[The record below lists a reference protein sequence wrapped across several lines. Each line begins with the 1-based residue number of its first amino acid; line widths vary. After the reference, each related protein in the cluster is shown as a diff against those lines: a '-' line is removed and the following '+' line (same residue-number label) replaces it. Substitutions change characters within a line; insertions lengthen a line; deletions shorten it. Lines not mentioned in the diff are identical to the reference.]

1 MRIMRSTMRL
11 TLGFL
16 LVGLMAACAAM
27 EQTIEQVEA
36 DQASVIVVE
45 QRFADAPGVFLV
57 FKEGY
62 SGNTFHVTRYQ
73 TKTSLAHIE
82 RIKAAPGYQVA
93 DKPTASEV
101 EELFFQSET
110 WEESDGPPELTWA
123 EQGQVQTTYGAVN
136 YQMFDA
142 DGLSCVGLTR
152 GWGQPGAD
160 NSLNAYL
167 NWVKGYF
174 CEASSAL
181 TKADAETLI
190 NSVQI
195 KR

>member
-1 MRIMRSTMRL
+1 MQRIVKSISGL
-11 TLGFL
+11 L
-16 LVGLMAACAAM
+16 LVGLMAACATT
-27 EQTIEQVEA
+27 EQKVEQVEA
-36 DQASVIVVE
+36 DQASIIVVE
-45 QRFADAPGVFLV
+45 QRFADTPGIFLV

-82 RIKAAPGYQVA
+82 RIKAASGYQIA
-93 DKPTASEV
+93 DKPTASAV
-101 EELFFQSET
+101 EELFFDSET

-123 EQGQVQTTYGAVN
+123 EQGRVQTTYGAVN

-142 DGLSCVGLTR
+142 SGLSCVGLTR
-152 GWGQPGAD
+152 GWGLPGAD

-174 CEASSAL
+174 CDASSVL
-181 TKADAETLI
+181 TTADAETLI

-195 KR
+195 RR